1 MKQQLCTRLT
11 IVTEKDQSQ
20 RRCRLKNQVTRRR
33 SWNTWIV
40 TGSLIIVI
48 AALLFL
54 EHHIRGLHSALA
66 R

>member
-1 MKQQLCTRLT
+1 MPITLCVVRSSAPKRKSVPFAVS
-11 IVTEKDQSQ
+11 IPV
-20 RRCRLKNQVTRRR
+20 RRRR

-40 TGSLIIVI
+40 TCGLIIVI

-54 EHHIRGLHSALA
+54 EHHLRVLHSALA

>member
-1 MKQQLCTRLT
+1 MPITLCVVRSSAPKSTSVPFAVSIPVR
-11 IVTEKDQSQ
+11 
-20 RRCRLKNQVTRRR
+20 RRR

-40 TGSLIIVI
+40 MCGLIIVI